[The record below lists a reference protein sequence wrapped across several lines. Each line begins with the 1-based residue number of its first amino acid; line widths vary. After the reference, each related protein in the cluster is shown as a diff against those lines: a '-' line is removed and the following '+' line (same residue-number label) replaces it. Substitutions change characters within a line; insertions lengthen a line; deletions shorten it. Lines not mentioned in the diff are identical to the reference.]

1 MLRPYCR
8 GALHVVMTR
17 IFLFFMFR
25 CLWGRSRFLL
35 ASRAYV
41 NIFAQRNL
49 QRLQHIFFAEAEALA
64 IGNIA
69 HVRAKLSIGPQE
81 ISDRGEQM
89 LDVIILLDQG
99 SDVAGRTRRRN
110 ILERLRRL
118 RIKAHARDIL
128 RKHRDKRQP
137 KTLIKIGDE
146 LIARHLFE
154 RAIVAR
160 AMLERQMP
168 VHVVRIPPGVL
179 QALPEKPR
187 LANPSNLM
195 APRNNALF
203 AILPHQL
210 TQSVHQFRLQFLK
223 PLVIRPKLRR
233 TGSGN
238 ALLARRVV
246 ETLRIAVR
254 WCKKS
259 WLGRSNSVVVV
270 EAHSPIPAEIA
281 AVELWYC

>member
-1 MLRPYCR
+1 MALCLRSQS
-8 GALHVVMTR
+8 GLFSAL
-17 IFLFFMFR
+17 
-25 CLWGRSRFLL
+25 
-35 ASRAYV
+35 RANV

-64 IGNIA
+64 ISNIA
-69 HVRAKLSIGPQE
+69 HVRAKLAVGPQE

-99 SDVAGRTRRRN
+99 SDVAGRTRRGN

-128 RKHRDKRQP
+128 RKHRDERKP
-137 KTLIKIGDE
+137 KSLIKIGDE

-179 QALPEKPR
+179 QTLPEKPR
-187 LANPSNLM
+187 LSNPPNLM
-195 APRNNALF
+195 PPRNDAFF

-210 TQSVHQFRLQFLK
+210 TQSMHE
-223 PLVIRPKLRR
+223 
-233 TGSGN
+233 S
-238 ALLARRVV
+238 
-246 ETLRIAVR
+246 
-254 WCKKS
+254 
-259 WLGRSNSVVVV
+259 
-270 EAHSPIPAEIA
+270 
-281 AVELWYC
+281 